1 MQDIFYQVF
10 DKGNMKDGEGRDI
23 DFKNTIIIMTSN
35 AATDTIAKL
44 CADPDTMPDPAG
56 LTEAIRPELLKVFKP
71 AFLGRVTMVPYFPL
85 SEDIIRQIVLLQ
97 LKRIQKRLAENY
109 RARFAWDDAIVE
121 AIASRCKESSS
132 GARNVENILSR
143 TMLPALSARI
153 LERLADG
160 GTITAAHVGL
170 DSDGGFRYGLD

>member
-1 MQDIFYQVF
+1 
-10 DKGNMKDGEGRDI
+10 
-23 DFKNTIIIMTSN
+23 
-35 AATDTIAKL
+35 
-44 CADPDTMPDPAG
+44 
-56 LTEAIRPELLKVFKP
+56 VFKP

-109 RARFAWDDAIVE
+109 RARFTWDDTIVE

-132 GARNVENILSR
+132 GARSVEKILSH
-143 TMLPALSARI
+143 TMLPALSALI
-153 LERLADG
+153 LERLAEG